1 MVLHGMI
8 LGMIYGSKDIYN
20 QVIKIKK
27 RIADG
32 GCLEKYFTEIELE
45 GGTVKWKKSDA
56 GDVVVLWIQTK
67 SMDEDL
73 NKTKP
78 WLWQTDTTFGTNR

>member
-1 MVLHGMI
+1 MVLLGLI

-32 GCLEKYFTEIELE
+32 GYLEKYFTEIELE

-56 GDVVVLWIQTK
+56 GDVVVL
-67 SMDEDL
+67 
-73 NKTKP
+73 
-78 WLWQTDTTFGTNR
+78 